1 MLLASA
7 ATAAAVA
14 LAGCDTTD
22 SPLTKSSLRAKQPL
36 SDKLLAEMDKK
47 DMTKETPILV
57 RIFKE
62 ESELEVWKKNSEGRY
77 ALLKTYPICR
87 WSGEL
92 GPKVKLGD
100 RQAPEGFYNITP
112 GQMNPNSSYYLA
124 FNTGFPNAYDRA
136 WSRSGSDLM
145 VHGDC
150 SSRGCYAMTDEQI
163 GEIYALARE
172 AFFGGQR
179 SFQLQA
185 YPFRMTPLNMARHRN
200 NPNMAFWKMLKEGY
214 DHFEVSHLEPKVNV
228 CDRHY
233 VFDAEKPANA
243 SQAISFSPT
252 GKCPVYEVP
261 PDIATAVAEKQQHD
275 AARVAELVSRGTP
288 AAPIRTG
295 TDGGMN
301 PVFMAALNEH
311 QQTFAARGDVTGA
324 TRTSSGTIPAT
335 VNPPQI
341 THAVYA
347 YDSPDLSS
355 PALASPRVAAKP
367 TTGSSG
373 GLFDRMARVMGLQR
387 PAQEPKPL
395 VGTASKPAPKR
406 PTAVASRTEPKPHVE
421 APAKP
426 PAATGPHVEAPAKL
440 APAASHAAP
449 LPKPDLRGTGTA
461 AATPAPA
468 AQGTSAKSASAAQS
482 APPAT
487 ATAMMAPSN
496 AIHGAQPVVAA
507 GSFESRW
514 LGVR

>member
-1 MLLASA
+1 
-7 ATAAAVA
+7 
-14 LAGCDTTD
+14 
-22 SPLTKSSLRAKQPL
+22 
-36 SDKLLAEMDKK
+36 
-47 DMTKETPILV
+47 
-57 RIFKE
+57 
-62 ESELEVWKKNSEGRY
+62 
-77 ALLKTYPICR
+77 
-87 WSGEL
+87 
-92 GPKVKLGD
+92 
-100 RQAPEGFYNITP
+100 
-112 GQMNPNSSYYLA
+112 
-124 FNTGFPNAYDRA
+124 
-136 WSRSGSDLM
+136 
-145 VHGDC
+145 
-150 SSRGCYAMTDEQI
+150 
-163 GEIYALARE
+163 
-172 AFFGGQR
+172 
-179 SFQLQA
+179 
-185 YPFRMTPLNMARHRN
+185 
-200 NPNMAFWKMLKEGY
+200 MAFWKMLKEGY

-301 PVFMAALNEH
+301 PVYMAALNEH

-335 VNPPQI
+335 VNPPQV

-387 PAQEPKPL
+387 PAPEPKPL
-395 VGTASKPAPKR
+395 VGTVSKPAPKR
-406 PTAVASRTEPKPHVE
+406 PTAVASRTEPKPHTEAPAKSTPHAE

-426 PAATGPHVEAPAKL
+426 AAT
-440 APAASHAAP
+440 ASHAAP
-449 LPKPDLRGTGTA
+449 LPKPDLRGTDTA

-468 AQGTSAKSASAAQS
+468 AQGTAAKP
-482 APPAT
+482 APAAT
-487 ATAMMAPSN
+487 ATAMVAPSN